1 MKVLIVDD
9 EPLAIEELKYLVSQ
23 YPQVTQVDDAD
34 DAASALKAVNDQ
46 QYDAIFLDIHLG
58 DEDGIK
64 LGKTI
69 SQFTNA
75 PQIIFATAYDQYA
88 LAAFDAHATDYILK
102 PYEEQRVQEA
112 LDRVAKSQASPVEA
126 EKHPTMAQRPWLA
139 ITSEDRTVVI
149 QKATIM
155 MAEVTG
161 NEVVIMTTDGTYYSK
176 QSLAKLVQELDADV
190 FMRVHRNYLVNL
202 TAVAE
207 AEPGFNH
214 NYQLTLRTGQNVPVS
229 RSYVSAVKAALGI

>member
-9 EPLAIEELKYLVSQ
+9 EPLAIEELKYLVGQ
-23 YPQVTQVDDAD
+23 HPQVTQVDQAD
-34 DAASALKAVNDQ
+34 DAASTLKAVNDHH
-46 QYDAIFLDIHLG
+46 YDVLFLDIHLG
-58 DEDGIK
+58 DEDGVK

-102 PYEEQRVQEA
+102 PYEEARVYEA
-112 LDRVAKSQASPVEA
+112 LDRVATSQSESNPA
-126 EKHPTMAQRPWLA
+126 TDNLQRPWLA
-139 ITSEDRTVVI
+139 ITAEDRTDVI
-149 QKATIM
+149 QKATII

-161 NEVVIMTTDGTYYSK
+161 NEVVITTTDGTFYSK
-176 QSLAKLVQELDADV
+176 QSLAKLELELDHEV

-202 TAVAE
+202 TMVSE

-214 NYQLTLRTGQNVPVS
+214 NYQLTLRTGQKVPVS
-229 RSYVSAVKAALGI
+229 RSYVGSVKTALGI